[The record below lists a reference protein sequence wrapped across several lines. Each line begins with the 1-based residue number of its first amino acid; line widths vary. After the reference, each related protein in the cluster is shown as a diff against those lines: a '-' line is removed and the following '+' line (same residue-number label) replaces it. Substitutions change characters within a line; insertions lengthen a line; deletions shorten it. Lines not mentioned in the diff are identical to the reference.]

1 MNPSYHYCNQC
12 NTDCPIQAE
21 KCVTLFLFVE
31 SKLCF
36 RRRSLEEG
44 VQILNSEDEYQHYS
58 RISNNMYM
66 YVPYGGICFI
76 YLSGITPPKD
86 L

>member
-1 MNPSYHYCNQC
+1 MNPSYHFCNQC
-12 NTDCPIQAE
+12 NTDFPIQAE
-21 KCVTLFLFVE
+21 KCVTLFLFVK

-58 RISNNMYM
+58 RISNN
-66 YVPYGGICFI
+66 VFHPYGGNGLV
-76 YLSGITPPKD
+76 YWSGITPPKD